1 MGILEQQE
9 KNIRTDKTNSENSKL
24 TEDEWILLTWYRE
37 VSEVGQ
43 GYIRLVAQA
52 LACAL

>member
-1 MGILEQQE
+1 MGILEQEE
-9 KNIRTDKTNSENSKL
+9 KNIRTDKTNSENSEL

-37 VSEVGQ
+37 VSEVDQ
-43 GYIRLVAQA
+43 GYIRHIAQA

>member
-1 MGILEQQE
+1 MGILEQE
-9 KNIRTDKTNSENSKL
+9 EENIRTDKTNSENSEL

-37 VSEVGQ
+37 VSEADQ
-43 GYIRLVAQA
+43 GCIRHIAQA